1 MVSIHDRSEHSH
13 ASFGRLLVNIAGGV
27 RGGRPERLGN
37 VADRARATGTAAKA
51 TACDGRSPTGAAAAD
66 PVTVATKGSAPAE
79 GPDAPAAEALDKRP
93 GERLHR
99 FQGPATS
106 LLSIALVIGIWWLVA
121 VVVVK
126 DPTVLPT
133 PGAVAHQFW
142 TLATPKSGAVSLW
155 VNLKAS
161 LIRVALGWGI
171 GVVSGVMVGV
181 LMASNEPIRALI
193 DPLIELARPIPPLAY
208 VPLLVVWFGIGETSK
223 LILIWAATFP
233 VMVISTVAGIRGVDV
248 SWRRTAVTLG
258 ASPLQLVTK
267 VILPA
272 AIPEIVTGARIA
284 SGLAWGT
291 LVAAEIIAASSGL
304 GYMILQASQ
313 FLETS
318 TIFVG
323 IITIGFLAFVLD
335 WLLRAVERRLAPWKG
350 RL

>member
-1 MVSIHDRSEHSH
+1 MVTEQQN
-13 ASFGRLLVNIAGGV
+13 AS
-27 RGGRPERLGN
+27 
-37 VADRARATGTAAKA
+37 ARASSVATHTALPKSAA
-51 TACDGRSPTGAAAAD
+51 RLRRLPRGAATSALS
-66 PVTVATKGSAPAE
+66 VA
-79 GPDAPAAEALDKRP
+79 
-93 GERLHR
+93 
-99 FQGPATS
+99 
-106 LLSIALVIGIWWLVA
+106 LLIGLWWLAAVA
-121 VVVVK
+121 IIN
-126 DPTVLPT
+126 DSTILPT
-133 PGAVAHQFW
+133 PDAVARQFW
-142 TLATPKSGAVSLW
+142 TLATSGSGAQSLW

-171 GVVSGVMVGV
+171 GVATGIVIGV
-181 LMASNEPIRALI
+181 LMASNEYIRALV

-233 VMVISTVAGIRGVDV
+233 VMVISTVAGIRGVDT
-248 SWRRTAVTLG
+248 SWQRTAVTLG
-258 ASPLQLVTK
+258 ASRVQLVTK

-291 LVAAEIIAASSGL
+291 LVAAEIVAANSGL

-313 FLETS
+313 FLQTS

-323 IITIGFLAFVLD
+323 IITIGLLAFALD
-335 WLLRAVERRLAPWKG
+335 RSLRVVERRLAPWKG

>member
-1 MVSIHDRSEHSH
+1 MVTEQQNATPRALKVAPTAFREP
-13 ASFGRLLVNIAGGV
+13 AARRRRLP
-27 RGGRPERLGN
+27 R
-37 VADRARATGTAAKA
+37 
-51 TACDGRSPTGAAAAD
+51 GAATSALS
-66 PVTVATKGSAPAE
+66 VA
-79 GPDAPAAEALDKRP
+79 
-93 GERLHR
+93 
-99 FQGPATS
+99 
-106 LLSIALVIGIWWLVA
+106 LLIGLWWLAAVA
-121 VVVVK
+121 IIN
-126 DPTVLPT
+126 DSTILPT
-133 PGAVAHQFW
+133 PDAVARQFW
-142 TLATPKSGAVSLW
+142 TLATSGSGAQSLW

-171 GVVSGVMVGV
+171 GVGSGIVIGV
-181 LMASNEPIRALI
+181 LMASNEYIRALV

-233 VMVISTVAGIRGVDV
+233 VMVISTVAGIRGVDT
-248 SWRRTAVTLG
+248 SWQRTAVTLG
-258 ASPLQLVTK
+258 ASRVQLVTK

-291 LVAAEIIAASSGL
+291 LVAAEIVAANSGL

-313 FLETS
+313 FLQTS

-323 IITIGFLAFVLD
+323 IITIGLLAFALD
-335 WLLRAVERRLAPWKG
+335 RSLRVVERRLAPWKG

>member
-1 MVSIHDRSEHSH
+1 MVALRD
-13 ASFGRLLVNIAGGV
+13 
-27 RGGRPERLGN
+27 
-37 VADRARATGTAAKA
+37 
-51 TACDGRSPTGAAAAD
+51 GAAAEVSEVVGD
-66 PVTVATKGSAPAE
+66 LDQPSSVAGRRRRGVAM
-79 GPDAPAAEALDKRP
+79 
-93 GERLHR
+93 
-99 FQGPATS
+99 S
-106 LLSIALVIGIWWLVA
+106 LLSVALVVGLWWLIAVA
-121 VVVVK
+121 VIK
-126 DPTVLPT
+126 DPTILPT
-133 PGAVAHQFW
+133 PAAVARQFW
-142 TLATPKSGAVSLW
+142 TLATSGSGAQNLW

-171 GVVSGVMVGV
+171 GVVTGIFVGV
-181 LMASNEPIRALI
+181 LMASNEYVRALI

-223 LILIWAATFP
+223 LILIWAAAFP
-233 VMVISTVAGIRGVDV
+233 VMVISTVAGIRGVDI

-272 AIPEIVTGARIA
+272 ATPEIVTGARIA

-291 LVAAEIIAASSGL
+291 LVAAEIVAASSGL

-313 FLETS
+313 FLQTS

-323 IITIGFLAFVLD
+323 IITIGFLAFALD
-335 WLLRAVERRLAPWKG
+335 RSLRAVERRLAPWKG

>member
-1 MVSIHDRSEHSH
+1 MVTTRE
-13 ASFGRLLVNIAGGV
+13 
-27 RGGRPERLGN
+27 
-37 VADRARATGTAAKA
+37 
-51 TACDGRSPTGAAAAD
+51 GAAAE
-66 PVTVATKGSAPAE
+66 APNSGGGRGLAR
-79 GPDAPAAEALDKRP
+79 GASKRLRP
-93 GERLHR
+93 SG
-99 FQGPATS
+99 GAATS
-106 LLSIALVIGIWWLVA
+106 LLSVTLLIGLWWLMAVA
-121 VVVVK
+121 VIK
-126 DPTVLPT
+126 DPTILPT
-133 PGAVAHQFW
+133 PAAVASQFW
-142 TLATPKSGAVSLW
+142 TLATPSHGGVSLW

-171 GVVSGVMVGV
+171 GVGSGILVGV
-181 LMASNEPIRALI
+181 LMASNEYFRALI

-223 LILIWAATFP
+223 LILIWSATFP
-233 VMVISTVAGIRGVDV
+233 VMVISTVAGIRGVDT

-258 ASPLQLVTK
+258 ASPIQLVTK

-313 FLETS
+313 FLQTS

-335 WLLRAVERRLAPWKG
+335 RSLRVVERRLAPWKG
-350 RL
+350 KL

>member
-1 MVSIHDRSEHSH
+1 
-13 ASFGRLLVNIAGGV
+13 
-27 RGGRPERLGN
+27 
-37 VADRARATGTAAKA
+37 
-51 TACDGRSPTGAAAAD
+51 
-66 PVTVATKGSAPAE
+66 
-79 GPDAPAAEALDKRP
+79 
-93 GERLHR
+93 
-99 FQGPATS
+99 
-106 LLSIALVIGIWWLVA
+106 
-121 VVVVK
+121 
-126 DPTVLPT
+126 
-133 PGAVAHQFW
+133 
-142 TLATPKSGAVSLW
+142 
-155 VNLKAS
+155 
-161 LIRVALGWGI
+161 
-171 GVVSGVMVGV
+171 
-181 LMASNEPIRALI
+181 
-193 DPLIELARPIPPLAY
+193 
-208 VPLLVVWFGIGETSK
+208 VWFGIGETSK

-258 ASPLQLVTK
+258 ASPLQLVTR

-335 WLLRAVERRLAPWKG
+335 RLLRAVERRLAPWKG

>member
-1 MVSIHDRSEHSH
+1 MVTEQQ
-13 ASFGRLLVNIAGGV
+13 
-27 RGGRPERLGN
+27 
-37 VADRARATGTAAKA
+37 KA
-51 TACDGRSPTGAAAAD
+51 TARALNVATPTAFREPAARRRRPPRGAA
-66 PVTVATKGSAPAE
+66 
-79 GPDAPAAEALDKRP
+79 
-93 GERLHR
+93 
-99 FQGPATS
+99 TS
-106 LLSIALVIGIWWLVA
+106 VLSVGLLIGLWWLAAVA
-121 VVVVK
+121 IIN
-126 DPTVLPT
+126 DSTILPT
-133 PGAVAHQFW
+133 PDAVARQFW
-142 TLATPKSGAVSLW
+142 TLATSGSGAQSLW

-171 GVVSGVMVGV
+171 GVGSGIVIGV
-181 LMASNEPIRALI
+181 LMASNEYIRALV

-233 VMVISTVAGIRGVDV
+233 VMVISTVAGIRGVDT
-248 SWRRTAVTLG
+248 SWQRTAVTLG
-258 ASPLQLVTK
+258 ASRVQLVTK

-291 LVAAEIIAASSGL
+291 LVAAEIVAANSGL

-313 FLETS
+313 FLQTS

-323 IITIGFLAFVLD
+323 IITIGLLAFALD
-335 WLLRAVERRLAPWKG
+335 RSLRVVERRLAPWKG

>member
-1 MVSIHDRSEHSH
+1 MVTEQQN
-13 ASFGRLLVNIAGGV
+13 AT
-27 RGGRPERLGN
+27 
-37 VADRARATGTAAKA
+37 ARALNIGTPTAFREPAA
-51 TACDGRSPTGAAAAD
+51 RRRRPPRGAATSALS
-66 PVTVATKGSAPAE
+66 VA
-79 GPDAPAAEALDKRP
+79 
-93 GERLHR
+93 
-99 FQGPATS
+99 
-106 LLSIALVIGIWWLVA
+106 LLIGLWWLAAVA
-121 VVVVK
+121 IIN
-126 DPTVLPT
+126 DSTILPT
-133 PGAVAHQFW
+133 PDAVARQFW
-142 TLATPKSGAVSLW
+142 TLATSGSGAQSLW

-171 GVVSGVMVGV
+171 GVGSGIVIGV
-181 LMASNEPIRALI
+181 LMASNEYIRALV

-233 VMVISTVAGIRGVDV
+233 VMVISTVAGIRGVDT
-248 SWRRTAVTLG
+248 SWQRTAVTLG
-258 ASPLQLVTK
+258 ASRVQLVTK

-291 LVAAEIIAASSGL
+291 LVAAEIVAANSGL

-313 FLETS
+313 FLQTS

-323 IITIGFLAFVLD
+323 IITIGLLAFALD
-335 WLLRAVERRLAPWKG
+335 RSLRVVERRLAPWKG